1 MANSKNPSI
10 FSTLQKT
17 AENAA
22 AVNSEFVRQLSVDA
36 LDVNP
41 LNRFSMAE
49 DEEFLAT
56 LASVEKDGF
65 LEDIIVTPADTE
77 GRWRIVSGHRRV
89 AAAKKLG
96 KATVPCKVRRYPD
109 KLSELRALMG
119 ANVHRRSLSPFDMA
133 HQLETLREVLREAG
147 QLSESVKEQSE
158 QMAAQCQ
165 LSRATVERY
174 LDLLNLDETLAGWAE
189 SGKMTMTD
197 AYTPPKATVVLSG
210 RYFNA

>member
-10 FSTLQKT
+10 LSTLQKT

-65 LEDIIVTPADTE
+65 LEDIIVTPSETE

-96 KATVPCKVRRYPD
+96 KTTVPCKVRRYPD
-109 KLSELRALMG
+109 KLAELRALMG

-147 QLSESVKEQSE
+147 QLSESVKEQAE

-189 SGKMTMTD
+189 SG
-197 AYTPPKATVVLSG
+197 
-210 RYFNA
+210 